1 MIPFQL
7 VDNLFVLNGSEL
19 TPEEVSALKMSPE
32 YYIYLLEVIS
42 KEFDIVIV
50 DTNSSIFHI
59 TTYPLL
65 QKANKCFYI
74 LNLDINNIRNNLRY
88 QNTLKNLGI
97 LNKIEWVLNEN
108 IQNNKNNKEQGVNIE
123 KLEFTAEDLEQNYF
137 KLTSKIPAIPKTV
150 FLNRLYNGTPIVLDE
165 NIAYTKDIKSAIID
179 LASNIYKI
187 EQNKEKEKKKKWL
200 FF

>member
-1 MIPFQL
+1 M
-7 VDNLFVLNGSEL
+7 
-19 TPEEVSALKMSPE
+19 
-32 YYIYLLEVIS
+32 
-42 KEFDIVIV
+42 
-50 DTNSSIFHI
+50 
-59 TTYPLL
+59 
-65 QKANKCFYI
+65 
-74 LNLDINNIRNNLRY
+74 
-88 QNTLKNLGI
+88 
-97 LNKIEWVLNEN
+97 
-108 IQNNKNNKEQGVNIE
+108 
-123 KLEFTAEDLEQNYF
+123 EFTAEDLEQNYF